1 MDVDN
6 RQHTWSG
13 NDFAIL
19 GLLAAAAIVLGSPGL
34 FTAGLDWS
42 DAPLHTFDGIFI
54 LEFVRAWPLDH
65 ARDWAE
71 QFYLRHPALGI
82 GVYYPPGFA
91 LIEAAVFAIFGVS
104 IAAARAT
111 VLAFAAGALALL
123 YDLGRRWFGRASGL
137 FAALLLVTMPH
148 GVAWLRDVMLEW
160 PATFWILA
168 ALAAYDRD
176 RQQPRA
182 RWALA
187 TWAAVVM
194 AFLTKQTA
202 GFIGPVIVLHAHLQ
216 PSRAAYWRRA
226 GAAGGMLFAAAV
238 IAVYVTLTKQVA
250 ALPSRLLSPEI
261 DLAFYPRHLPEIVGW
276 PLVPLLVPAV
286 AALCIR
292 IRRGPPLLILLAAVA
307 WFAFSSVI
315 EAKEARYFFFALPF
329 LSLALASLLPIE
341 LGSTSRERRRADA
354 STSPERQRA
363 GGTARD
369 RSSEPDFANRGNRLS
384 AGWSRVG
391 IALISILTIAQT
403 SIALRQPD
411 RSLPRYAAA
420 VDFLAG
426 RPDGDLVLID
436 AVRDGQFIFDL
447 YDRPDTRDRI
457 IPIRAS
463 KLLYARAAREKYDYR
478 QFVDSPADVVA
489 LLDRYGIRY
498 LVIESALPHTSYT
511 DADPPPRRMLRELLA
526 GDARFRRV
534 GSWPLRCGDPAWDAV
549 ELQVYEYPACPPRAS
564 DTLTFSMPSMGR
576 DVTLRLPPRPTGN

>member
-6 RQHTWSG
+6 RQHTWNGS
-13 NDFAIL
+13 DFAIL
-19 GLLAAAAIVLGSPGL
+19 GLLTAVAIVLGSPGL
-34 FTAGLDWS
+34 FSAGLDWS
-42 DAPLHTFDGIFI
+42 DAPLHTFDGIFL

-91 LIEAAVFAIFGVS
+91 LIEAAVFAVFGVS

-111 VLAFAAGALALL
+111 VIAFAAGALALL
-123 YDLGRRWFGRASGL
+123 YDLGRRWFGRAAGL

-176 RQQPRA
+176 RQQPRT

-187 TWAAVVM
+187 TWAAVLM

-202 GFIGPVIVLHAHLQ
+202 GFIGPVIVLHTLLRPGRVAF
-216 PSRAAYWRRA
+216 WRRA
-226 GAAGGMLFAAAV
+226 GAVGGLLSATTV

-261 DLAFYPRHLPEIVGW
+261 DFQFYPRHLPEIIGW
-276 PLVPLLVPAV
+276 PLVPFVVLAFIWSIFRV
-286 AALCIR
+286 R
-292 IRRGPPLLILLAAVA
+292 QGPYALILLAAIA
-307 WFAFSSVI
+307 WFVFCSVI
-315 EAKEARYFFFALPF
+315 EAKEPRYFFFALPF
-329 LSLALASLLPIE
+329 LELAVSGVFSSIFHPQ
-341 LGSTSRERRRADA
+341 TSR
-354 STSPERQRA
+354 RQRA
-363 GGTARD
+363 CEKFFPRSPDTHAGSIDPRESSRTSTA
-369 RSSEPDFANRGNRLS
+369 
-384 AGWSRVG
+384 G
-391 IALISILTIAQT
+391 IAIFLIVVTLLSSRAVRLPIPL
-403 SIALRQPD
+403 
-411 RSLPRYAAA
+411 LPRYAAA
-420 VDFLAG
+420 VDLLAD
-426 RPDGDLVLID
+426 RPDADLVLID

-457 IPIRAS
+457 IPLRAS

-478 QFVDSPADVVA
+478 QFVNSPADIVA

-498 LVIESALPHTSYT
+498 IVLESALPHTSYT
-511 DADPPPRRMLRELLA
+511 DADPPPRRLLRDLLT
-526 GDARFRRV
+526 GDPRFRRV
-534 GSWPLRCGDPAWDAV
+534 ASWPLRCGDPAWDAV
-549 ELQVYEYPACPPRAS
+549 ELQVYEYPSCPPRAS

-576 DVTLRLPPRPTGN
+576 DVTLRLPPRPAAK